1 MFKPSNTVTICCP
14 DGIKEV
20 LPRELGIL
28 TWNIYKKNRTNKF
41 NESLSL
47 IHSKYPA
54 NILLFQEASQ
64 PDQAESF
71 IKGYET
77 LHLSNLQMK
86 NRAFGVSTV
95 SCTKHISNSY
105 LISHH
110 QEFLLQTHKS
120 LLISVYVLSNQQQL
134 VVVNIH
140 AINFK
145 NLKAYEHEI
154 DILVDS
160 ISEHEGPMIISGDF
174 NTWSKGR
181 HRVIENMS
189 SKLNL
194 SRVHFENSIN
204 IKRFLKYPLD
214 LMFYR
219 GLEITFASSL
229 DCGKVS
235 DHNPLYARFI
245 LPE

>member
-1 MFKPSNTVTICCP
+1 MFKPSDTVTICCP
-14 DGIKEV
+14 EGINEI
-20 LPRELGIL
+20 LPSEFGIL
-28 TWNIYKKNRTNKF
+28 AWNIYKKNRTHKF
-41 NESLSL
+41 KESLSL
-47 IHSKYPA
+47 LHKKYPA
-54 NILLFQEASQ
+54 NILMFQEASQ

-86 NRAFGVSTV
+86 NKAFGVATA

-120 LLISVYVLSNQQQL
+120 LLISVYALPDQQQL
-134 VVVNIH
+134 VIVNIH

-154 DILVDS
+154 NVLVDN
-160 ISEHEGPMIISGDF
+160 ILEHDGPMIISGDF

-181 HRVIENMS
+181 HKVIEAMS
-189 SKLNL
+189 GRLQL

-219 GLEITFASSL
+219 GLDLTFASSL
-229 DCGKVS
+229 DCGKIS

-245 LPE
+245 LPI